1 MATQEAVITQSTGA
15 QTFDSTYASA
25 RTAAN
30 AGDLIQIWADLTD
43 EQILLKDGVDIWVA
57 PGRIIKTS
65 QSVPLILDN
74 DTGYTSPVSVN
85 ITGNGVFRNSNDK
98 YRCVA
103 IYNSGSKVTIM
114 CDSIEGIGTD
124 PEDSEWATV
133 HIVNAAKFYLTCN
146 KVSNVNQKAI
156 YFDNEVADININADI
171 IENGEYAGG
180 DVISIKGDGILNANE
195 VICRNNGSCLNHKAG
210 TFIANILKLTSVNED
225 VESAGT
231 VHLSDGTGTQNLTL
245 FFDEIQNLSKEGGN
259 AVTAS
264 EGILNLNG
272 RYIYS
277 KAGLSMDLAAD
288 ADILVDEIISKTKG
302 ININNNPSSGNKK
315 VIIDAN
321 IIEGSNGNNGVVKSA
336 NGSNY
341 VLRNAKI
348 KNISNSGDSVCI
360 YIDSGSTLTSQT
372 IEIENLILVSGNV
385 SSGKTIFRAG
395 STAINVK
402 NLGLFVNKA
411 IDEDK
416 IKLEIG
422 LGLDDPDYNYKYIVS
437 TDIS

>member
-1 MATQEAVITQSTGA
+1 MATQTSVVTAATGA
-15 QTFDSTYASA
+15 VTFYSTYASA

-43 EQILLKDGVDIWVA
+43 EQILLKDGVDIWIA

-65 QSVPLILDN
+65 NEMPLIIDN
-74 DTGYTSPVSVN
+74 ITGYTSPVNVN
-85 ITGNGVFRNSNDK
+85 ITGNGIFRNSSDK
-98 YRCVA
+98 HKCVK
-103 IYNSGSKVTIM
+103 ITNSGSKITIM

-133 HIVNAAKFYLTCN
+133 HIVNAAKFHLTCN

-156 YFDNEVADININADI
+156 YFDNEAADININVDV

-288 ADILVDEIISKTKG
+288 ADILVDEIISKNKG
-302 ININNNPSSGNKK
+302 IKIHNSTSTKI
-315 VIIDAN
+315 IIDSN
-321 IIEGSNGNNGVVKSA
+321 LIEGKSPNTTSGVITCLTNSNLL
-336 NGSNY
+336 
-341 VLRNAKI
+341 LRNAKI
-348 KNISNSGDSVCI
+348 RNVGADNNSYGI
-360 YIDSGSTLTSQT
+360 YIPSTGTHLV
-372 IEIENLILVSGNV
+372 EIENIIVVTFDPDETNNG
-385 SSGKTIFRAG
+385 TIFKAG
-395 STAINVK
+395 SSLNIK
-402 NLGLFVNKA
+402 NSLVFLNKA
-411 IDEDK
+411 ATNVNFI
-416 IKLEIG
+416 IG
-422 LGLDDPDYNYKYIVS
+422 STTNKKVIVDPL
-437 TDIS
+437 IS

>member
-1 MATQEAVITQSTGA
+1 MATQTSVVTAATGA
-15 QTFDSTYASA
+15 VTFYSTYASA
-25 RTAAN
+25 RTASS

-272 RYIYS
+272 RYLYS
-277 KAGLSMDLAAD
+277 KAGLSMDLGAD

-341 VLRNAKI
+341 VVRNAKI
-348 KNISNSGDSVCI
+348 KNTTTSSPSIGIYIESGDADDQI
-360 YIDSGSTLTSQT
+360 
-372 IEIENLILVSGNV
+372 IEIENIIIVTGTNTNDFS
-385 SSGKTIFRAG
+385 IFRNG
-395 STAINVK
+395 MTNGIAIK
-402 NLGLFVNKA
+402 NLGLFVKK
-411 IDEDK
+411 DK
-416 IKLEIG
+416 SSLVTFEVGTSTNFNYIIS
-422 LGLDDPDYNYKYIVS
+422 LDV
-437 TDIS
+437 T

>member
-43 EQILLKDGVDIWVA
+43 EQILLKDGVDIWIA

-65 QSVPLILDN
+65 NEMPLIIDN
-74 DTGYTSPVSVN
+74 ITGYTSPVNVN
-85 ITGNGVFRNSNDK
+85 ITGNGIFRNSSDK
-98 YRCVA
+98 HKCVK
-103 IYNSGSKVTIM
+103 ITNSGSKITIM

-272 RYIYS
+272 RYLYS
-277 KAGLSMDLAAD
+277 KAGLSMDLASN
-288 ADILVDEIISKTKG
+288 ADILVDEIISKNKG
-302 ININNNPSSGNKK
+302 IKIHNSTSTKI
-315 VIIDAN
+315 IIDSN
-321 IIEGSNGNNGVVKSA
+321 IVEGKSPDEESGVITCISN
-336 NGSNY
+336 SNLL
-341 VLRNAKI
+341 LRNAKI
-348 KNISNSGDSVCI
+348 RNVGSANGSVGI
-360 YIDSGSTLTSQT
+360 YIDSNTNHI
-372 IEIENLILVSGNV
+372 IELENIIVVTFDPEETND
-385 SSGKTIFRAG
+385 KTIFRDGDTIDIKNSIVFLNKDALN
-395 STAINVK
+395 INFII
-402 NLGLFVNKA
+402 GTITNKKV
-411 IDEDK
+411 IV
-416 IKLEIG
+416 
-422 LGLDDPDYNYKYIVS
+422 DPL
-437 TDIS
+437 IS

>member
-1 MATQEAVITQSTGA
+1 MDTQTSVVTAATGA
-15 QTFDSTYASA
+15 VTFYSTYASA

-43 EQILLKDGVDIWVA
+43 EQILLKDGVDIWIA

-65 QSVPLILDN
+65 NEMPLIIDN
-74 DTGYTSPVSVN
+74 ITGYTSPVNVN
-85 ITGNGVFRNSNDK
+85 ITGNGIFRNSSDK
-98 YRCVA
+98 HKCVK
-103 IYNSGSKVTIM
+103 ITNSGSKITIM

-133 HIVNAAKFYLTCN
+133 HIVNAAKFHLTCN

-277 KAGLSMDLAAD
+277 KAGLSMDLRAD

-302 ININNNPSSGNKK
+302 INIDNNPSSGNKK

-321 IIEGSNGNNGVVKSA
+321 IIEGSNGNDGVIRSA
-336 NGSNY
+336 TGSNY
-341 VLRNAKI
+341 VVRNAKI
-348 KNISNSGDSVCI
+348 KNTATSSPSIGI
-360 YIDSGSTLTSQT
+360 YIETGTNTLDQA
-372 IEIENLILVSGNV
+372 IELENLIIVTGVDTTDFSL
-385 SSGKTIFRAG
+385 FRDG
-395 STAINVK
+395 TTVGIIIK
-402 NLGLFVNKA
+402 NLGLFVKKDKNTLVTFA
-411 IDEDK
+411 I
-416 IKLEIG
+416 G
-422 LGLDDPDYNYKYIVS
+422 TSTNYKYVVS
-437 TDIS
+437 TDVA

>member
-1 MATQEAVITQSTGA
+1 MATQTSVVTAATGA
-15 QTFDSTYASA
+15 VTFYSTYASA

-74 DTGYTSPVSVN
+74 NTGYTSPVSVN

-114 CDSIEGIGTD
+114 CDSLEGIGTD

-133 HIVNAAKFYLTCN
+133 HIVNAAKFHLTCD

-156 YFDNEVADININADI
+156 YFDNEVADININVDV

-195 VICRNNGSCLNHKAG
+195 VICRNNGSCLNHKAR

-302 ININNNPSSGNKK
+302 INIDNNPTEGNKK

-321 IIEGSNGNNGVVKSA
+321 IIEGSNGNDGVIRSA
-336 NGSNY
+336 TGSNY
-341 VLRNAKI
+341 VVRNAKI
-348 KNISNSGDSVCI
+348 KNTYTGSSTPYSRGI
-360 YIDSGSTLTSQT
+360 YIEGNSQANDQT
-372 IEIENLILVSGNV
+372 IELENLIIVTGTGTLDYS
-385 SSGKTIFRAG
+385 IFRAG
-395 STAINVK
+395 STNIDIK
-402 NLGLFVNKA
+402 NLGIFVKV
-411 IDEDK
+411 DK
-416 IKLEIG
+416 NNLVSFKIG
-422 LGLDDPDYNYKYIVS
+422 ILTNYKFIIS
-437 TDIS
+437 TDIT

>member
-1 MATQEAVITQSTGA
+1 MDTQTSVVTAATGA
-15 QTFDSTYASA
+15 VTFYSTYASA

-43 EQILLKDGVDIWVA
+43 EQILLKDGVDIWIA

-65 QSVPLILDN
+65 NEMPLIIDN
-74 DTGYTSPVSVN
+74 ITGYTSPVNVN
-85 ITGNGVFRNSNDK
+85 ITGNGIFRNSSDK
-98 YRCVA
+98 HKCVK
-103 IYNSGSKVTIM
+103 ITNSGSKITIM

-321 IIEGSNGNNGVVKSA
+321 IIEGSNGNDGVIRSA
-336 NGSNY
+336 TGSNY
-341 VLRNAKI
+341 VVRNAKI
-348 KNISNSGDSVCI
+348 KNTATSSPSIGI
-360 YIDSGSTLTSQT
+360 YIETGTNTLDQA
-372 IEIENLILVSGNV
+372 IELENLIIVTGVDTTDFSL
-385 SSGKTIFRAG
+385 FRDG
-395 STAINVK
+395 TTVGIIIK
-402 NLGLFVNKA
+402 NLGLFVKKDKNTLVTFA
-411 IDEDK
+411 I
-416 IKLEIG
+416 G
-422 LGLDDPDYNYKYIVS
+422 TSTNYKYVVS
-437 TDIS
+437 TDVA

>member
-1 MATQEAVITQSTGA
+1 MDTQTSVVTAATGA
-15 QTFDSTYASA
+15 VTFYSA

-43 EQILLKDGVDIWVA
+43 EQILLKDGVDIWIA

-65 QSVPLILDN
+65 NEMPLIIDN
-74 DTGYTSPVSVN
+74 ITGYTSPVNVN
-85 ITGNGVFRNSNDK
+85 ITGNGIFRNSSDK
-98 YRCVA
+98 HKCVK
-103 IYNSGSKVTIM
+103 ITNSGSKITIM

-277 KAGLSMDLAAD
+277 KAGLSMDLRAD

-302 ININNNPSSGNKK
+302 INIDNNPSSGNKK

-321 IIEGSNGNNGVVKSA
+321 IIEGSNGNDGVIRSA
-336 NGSNY
+336 TGSNY
-341 VLRNAKI
+341 VVRNAKI
-348 KNISNSGDSVCI
+348 KNTATSSPSIGI
-360 YIDSGSTLTSQT
+360 YIETGTNTLDQA
-372 IEIENLILVSGNV
+372 IELENLIIVTGVDTTDFSL
-385 SSGKTIFRAG
+385 FRDG
-395 STAINVK
+395 TTVGIIIK
-402 NLGLFVNKA
+402 NLGLFVKKDKNTLVTFA
-411 IDEDK
+411 I
-416 IKLEIG
+416 G
-422 LGLDDPDYNYKYIVS
+422 TSTNYKYVVS
-437 TDIS
+437 TDVA

>member
-1 MATQEAVITQSTGA
+1 MATQTSVVTAATGA
-15 QTFDSTYASA
+15 VTFYSTYASA
-25 RTAAN
+25 RTASS

-43 EQILLKDGVDIWVA
+43 EQILLKDGVDIWIA

-65 QSVPLILDN
+65 SEVPLIIDN
-74 DTGYTSPVSVN
+74 ITGYTSPVNVN
-85 ITGNGVFRNSNDK
+85 ITGNGIFRNSSDK
-98 YRCVA
+98 HKCVK
-103 IYNSGSKVTIM
+103 ITNSGSKVTIM

-156 YFDNEVADININADI
+156 YFNNEVADININADV

-180 DVISIKGDGILNANE
+180 DVISIKGNGILNANE

-210 TFIANILKLTSVNED
+210 TFIANILKLTSVNID

-231 VHLSDGTGTQNLTL
+231 VQLSDGTGTQNLTL

-272 RYIYS
+272 RYLYS
-277 KAGLSMDLAAD
+277 KAGLSMDLASN
-288 ADILVDEIISKTKG
+288 ADILVDEIISKNKG
-302 ININNNPSSGNKK
+302 ININNNPSEGNKK
-315 VIIDAN
+315 IIIDSN
-321 IIEGSNGNNGVVKSA
+321 YIEGSNGNDGVIRSA
-336 NGSNY
+336 TGSNY

-348 KNISNSGDSVCI
+348 KNTTTSSPSIGIYIESGDADDQI
-360 YIDSGSTLTSQT
+360 
-372 IEIENLILVSGNV
+372 IEIENIIIVTGTDTNDFSIYRN
-385 SSGKTIFRAG
+385 
-395 STAINVK
+395 STNNINIK
-402 NLGLFVNKA
+402 NLSLFVKKA
-411 IDEDK
+411 ISGHITLK
-416 IKLEIG
+416 IGTGIG
-422 LGLDDPDYNYKYIVS
+422 TGENFKYIIS
-437 TDIS
+437 SDIT

>member
-1 MATQEAVITQSTGA
+1 MDTQTSVVTAATGA
-15 QTFDSTYASA
+15 VTFYSTYASA

-43 EQILLKDGVDIWVA
+43 EQILLKDGVDIWIA

-65 QSVPLILDN
+65 NEMPLIIDN
-74 DTGYTSPVSVN
+74 ITGYTSPVNVN
-85 ITGNGVFRNSNDK
+85 ITGNGIFRNSSDK
-98 YRCVA
+98 HKCVK
-103 IYNSGSKVTIM
+103 ITNSGSKITIM

-277 KAGLSMDLAAD
+277 KAGLSMDLRAD

-302 ININNNPSSGNKK
+302 INIDNNPSS
-315 VIIDAN
+315 VIR
-321 IIEGSNGNNGVVKSA
+321 K
-336 NGSNY
+336 
-341 VLRNAKI
+341 
-348 KNISNSGDSVCI
+348 
-360 YIDSGSTLTSQT
+360 
-372 IEIENLILVSGNV
+372 
-385 SSGKTIFRAG
+385 
-395 STAINVK
+395 
-402 NLGLFVNKA
+402 
-411 IDEDK
+411 
-416 IKLEIG
+416 
-422 LGLDDPDYNYKYIVS
+422 
-437 TDIS
+437 

>member
-1 MATQEAVITQSTGA
+1 MVTQTSVVTAATGA
-15 QTFDSTYASA
+15 VTFYSTYASA
-25 RTAAN
+25 RTASS

-43 EQILLKDGVDIWVA
+43 EQILLKDGVDIWIA

-133 HIVNAAKFYLTCN
+133 HIVNAAKFHLTCN

-245 FFDEIQNLSKEGGN
+245 FFDEIQNLSKEGVN
-259 AVTAS
+259 
-264 EGILNLNG
+264 
-272 RYIYS
+272 
-277 KAGLSMDLAAD
+277 
-288 ADILVDEIISKTKG
+288 
-302 ININNNPSSGNKK
+302 
-315 VIIDAN
+315 
-321 IIEGSNGNNGVVKSA
+321 
-336 NGSNY
+336 
-341 VLRNAKI
+341 
-348 KNISNSGDSVCI
+348 
-360 YIDSGSTLTSQT
+360 
-372 IEIENLILVSGNV
+372 
-385 SSGKTIFRAG
+385 
-395 STAINVK
+395 
-402 NLGLFVNKA
+402 FV
-411 IDEDK
+411 
-416 IKLEIG
+416 
-422 LGLDDPDYNYKYIVS
+422 
-437 TDIS
+437 

>member
-43 EQILLKDGVDIWVA
+43 EQILLKDGVDIWIA

-65 QSVPLILDN
+65 NEMPLIIDN
-74 DTGYTSPVSVN
+74 ITGYTSPVNVN
-85 ITGNGVFRNSNDK
+85 ITGNGIFRNSSDK
-98 YRCVA
+98 HKCVK
-103 IYNSGSKVTIM
+103 ITNSGSKITIM

-156 YFDNEVADININADI
+156 YFDNEVADININVDV

-277 KAGLSMDLAAD
+277 KAGLSMDLRAD

-321 IIEGSNGNNGVVKSA
+321 IIEGSNGNDGVIRSA
-336 NGSNY
+336 TGSNY
-341 VLRNAKI
+341 VVRNAKI
-348 KNISNSGDSVCI
+348 KNTATSSPSIGI
-360 YIDSGSTLTSQT
+360 YIETGTNTLDQA
-372 IEIENLILVSGNV
+372 IELENLIIVTGVDTTDFSL
-385 SSGKTIFRAG
+385 FRDG
-395 STAINVK
+395 TTVGIIIK
-402 NLGLFVNKA
+402 NLGLFVKKDKNTLVTFA
-411 IDEDK
+411 I
-416 IKLEIG
+416 G
-422 LGLDDPDYNYKYIVS
+422 TSTNYKYVVS
-437 TDIS
+437 TDVA

>member
-43 EQILLKDGVDIWVA
+43 EQILLKDGVDIWIA

-65 QSVPLILDN
+65 NEMPLIIDN
-74 DTGYTSPVSVN
+74 ITGYTSPVNVN
-85 ITGNGVFRNSNDK
+85 ITGNGIFRNSSDK
-98 YRCVA
+98 HKCVK
-103 IYNSGSKVTIM
+103 ITNSGSKITIM

-156 YFDNEVADININADI
+156 YFDNEVADININVDV

-277 KAGLSMDLAAD
+277 KAGLSMDLRAD

-302 ININNNPSSGNKK
+302 INIDNNPSSGNKK

-321 IIEGSNGNNGVVKSA
+321 IIEGSNGNDGVIRSA
-336 NGSNY
+336 TGSNY
-341 VLRNAKI
+341 VVRNAKI
-348 KNISNSGDSVCI
+348 KNTATSSPSIGI
-360 YIDSGSTLTSQT
+360 YIETGTNTLDQA
-372 IEIENLILVSGNV
+372 IELENLIIVTGVDTTDFSL
-385 SSGKTIFRAG
+385 FRDG
-395 STAINVK
+395 TTVGIIIK
-402 NLGLFVNKA
+402 NLGLFVKKDKNTLVTFA
-411 IDEDK
+411 I
-416 IKLEIG
+416 G
-422 LGLDDPDYNYKYIVS
+422 TSTNYKYVVS
-437 TDIS
+437 TDVA

>member
-43 EQILLKDGVDIWVA
+43 EQILLKDGVDIWIA

-65 QSVPLILDN
+65 NEMPLIIDN
-74 DTGYTSPVSVN
+74 ITGYTSPVNVN
-85 ITGNGVFRNSNDK
+85 ITGNGIFRNSSDK
-98 YRCVA
+98 HKCVK
-103 IYNSGSKVTIM
+103 ITNSGSKITIM

-277 KAGLSMDLAAD
+277 KAGLSMDLRAD

-302 ININNNPSSGNKK
+302 INIDNNPSSGNKK

-321 IIEGSNGNNGVVKSA
+321 IIEGSNGNDGVIRSA
-336 NGSNY
+336 TGSNY
-341 VLRNAKI
+341 VVRNAKI
-348 KNISNSGDSVCI
+348 KNTATSSPSIGI
-360 YIDSGSTLTSQT
+360 YIETGTNTLDQA
-372 IEIENLILVSGNV
+372 IELENLIIVTGVDTTDFSL
-385 SSGKTIFRAG
+385 FRDG
-395 STAINVK
+395 TTVGIIIK
-402 NLGLFVNKA
+402 NLGLFVKKDKNTLVTFA
-411 IDEDK
+411 I
-416 IKLEIG
+416 G
-422 LGLDDPDYNYKYIVS
+422 TSTNYKYVVS
-437 TDIS
+437 TDVA